1 MSDKKKGNK
10 LERQAIADLK
20 ELGYI
25 CHQTQNSP
33 AVMRGGQFI
42 SSGNNDI
49 FGVFDVIAV
58 RPADVRFI
66 QVTTTTNMGARQ
78 RKVETIADKFPAN
91 TAVEV
96 WAWVAGH
103 KKVDQRYKGTQKVY
117 IRRQFFRVVRWIGGK
132 WVDITSDNVGWVDG
146 PAPAVKLA
154 E

>member
-20 ELGYI
+20 EIGYL

-33 AVMRGGQFI
+33 AIMRGRQFI

-58 RPADVRFI
+58 RTTDVRFI

-78 RKVETIADKFPAN
+78 KKVETIANKFPAD

-96 WAWVAGH
+96 WAWVGGH
-103 KKVDQRYKGTQKVY
+103 KKVDKRYRAQKVY
-117 IRRQFFRVVRWIGGK
+117 VRRQYFRVVRWIGGK
-132 WVDITSDNVGWVDG
+132 WADITSDNVGWVDG
-146 PAPAVKLA
+146 PAPVGPLA